1 MIPVQRSIATAL
13 LNAVEAAGFEFT
25 HYDSFEGWFGYG
37 WEVHLKHGNKLV
49 AQSFDEADG
58 YPSFLRIGNTELINK
73 FLAIPLLRNHY
84 IVPGLPTPELLT
96 YELIG
101 EKETAELIALV
112 AEHIDAIKKI

>member
-1 MIPVQRSIATAL
+1 MFPIKRPIATAP
-13 LNAVEAAGFEFT
+13 LNAVEAEGFEFT
-25 HYDSFEGWFGYG
+25 HYHSFEGWFGDG

-58 YPSFLRIGNTELINK
+58 YSSFLRIGNTKLINK

-84 IVPGLPTPELLT
+84 IDPGQPTPELLT

-101 EKETAELIALV
+101 EQETAKLIAVV
-112 AEHIDAIKKI
+112 AEHVDAIKKI